1 MPEVTKAVDT
11 LEKRL
16 RRAQIQRI
24 ILLWMTVTLF
34 ALVGVLFLKFRD
46 NAIEGCVRGT
56 QAAVERAELA
66 KRVGAL
72 ELSRKAMA
80 RAHLDCSDAY
90 SWF

>member
-1 MPEVTKAVDT
+1 MPDVNRAVGT

-16 RRAQIQRI
+16 RRAQVQRI
-24 ILLWMTVTLF
+24 ILLWLTVVLF
-34 ALVGVLFLKFRD
+34 ALVGVLFIKFRD

-72 ELSRKAMA
+72 ELSRKAMV